1 MFFQRIDW
9 RVLAFMTAV
18 TSATALVAGTAPA
31 FRAAHSAPVD
41 ALREHG
47 RGTAAGGGSNV
58 LVIAQVA
65 LSLVLVVAAG
75 LFIRTLERLATVP
88 LGFDR
93 DRVLVVN
100 VDTARVQTADRMSL
114 YHRLVA
120 ASAATPGVAAAA
132 GSLSTPVSAGL
143 PGSVEV
149 AGAPA
154 ASERLVLFN
163 AVTPGWF
170 ATYGTPI
177 RAGRDFDE
185 RDTAAAQPVAVVN
198 DAFVRRFLSGR
209 IALGASVAGRTV
221 VGVAG
226 DQLVQ
231 GGFKLNGAP
240 RTVRDDA
247 APAIYTPLAQSAGQF
262 PPDRTAISISV
273 RAASGAPALVAR
285 PVAAALT
292 AVDADLTFT
301 SRPLADSLNASLAQ
315 ERMVATLSGFFGAFA
330 LLLAG
335 LGLYGVTAYAV
346 GRRRTEIGIRMA
358 LGAAP
363 GGIVRLVLARVAILV
378 ALGIAMGAGVSL
390 WASMFVAALLYG
402 LQPRDP
408 VTLAAASATLAA
420 VSGFAGWLPAHRASR
435 IDPAHVLR
443 ES

>member
-1 MFFQRIDW
+1 M
-9 RVLAFMTAV
+9 
-18 TSATALVAGTAPA
+18 
-31 FRAAHSAPVD
+31 
-41 ALREHG
+41 
-47 RGTAAGGGSNV
+47 
-58 LVIAQVA
+58 
-65 LSLVLVVAAG
+65 
-75 LFIRTLERLATVP
+75 
-88 LGFDR
+88 
-93 DRVLVVN
+93 
-100 VDTARVQTADRMSL
+100 
-114 YHRLVA
+114 
-120 ASAATPGVAAAA
+120 
-132 GSLSTPVSAGL
+132 
-143 PGSVEV
+143 
-149 AGAPA
+149 
-154 ASERLVLFN
+154 
-163 AVTPGWF
+163 
-170 ATYGTPI
+170 
-177 RAGRDFDE
+177 
-185 RDTAAAQPVAVVN
+185 N

-315 ERMVATLSGFFGAFA
+315 ERMVATLSGFFGALA

-346 GRRRTEIGIRMA
+346 GRRRTEIGIRIA

-363 GGIVRLVLARVAILV
+363 GGVVRLVLARVAILV

-435 IDPAHVLR
+435 IDPARVLR